1 MLTFAQKEEAVAEL
15 KDRFR
20 RAKSVFVAD
29 YRGLG
34 VQEVNQL
41 RAKLHIEGGGDY
53 EYRVVKNSL
62 LRRAAEGSGVAE
74 LAEHFV
80 GPTALA
86 FSYGDPVSL
95 AKSLVDY
102 AKDHEAFELRAGL
115 LDGRA
120 IDSGEIA
127 TLAKLPSLDQLRGNL
142 VGLLVAPAQK
152 IAAVLA
158 APGAQLARLSEAR
171 RASLEESGD
180 AS

>member
-1 MLTFAQKEEAVAEL
+1 MAISRASKVSQREFLHAEFGQAQSLVLANYKGL
-15 KDRFR
+15 
-20 RAKSVFVAD
+20 SV
-29 YRGLG
+29 L
-34 VQEVNQL
+34 EVNTL
-41 RAKLHIEGGGDY
+41 RGQCRDRGVR
-53 EYRVVKNSL
+53 YRVVKNSL